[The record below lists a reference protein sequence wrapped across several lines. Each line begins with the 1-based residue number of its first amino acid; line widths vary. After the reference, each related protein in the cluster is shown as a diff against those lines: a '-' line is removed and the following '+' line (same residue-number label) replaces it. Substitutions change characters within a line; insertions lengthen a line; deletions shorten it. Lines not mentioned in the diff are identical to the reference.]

1 MARNAE
7 QIEKELLN
15 LSHKERARLAHRL
28 IVSLDEEEERLSA
41 AEWEALWLEEIQRR
55 EREWREG
62 KTKLRPAEDVLRDL
76 RKEFTKK

>member
-28 IVSLDEEEERLSA
+28 IVSLDEEEEHISE
-41 AEWEALWLEEIQRR
+41 AEWEALWLEEVQRR
-55 EREWREG
+55 ERELREG
-62 KTKLRPAEDVLRDL
+62 KAKLQPAEEVLREL

>member
-7 QIEKELLN
+7 QLEKELLN

-28 IVSLDEEEERLSA
+28 IVSLDEEEEHLSA
-41 AEWEALWLEEIQRR
+41 AEREALWLEEIQRR
-55 EREWREG
+55 ECELREG
-62 KTKLRPAEDVLRDL
+62 KAKLQPAEDVLREL

>member
-28 IVSLDEEEERLSA
+28 IVSLDEEEEHISGV
-41 AEWEALWLEEIQRR
+41 EWEALWLEEAQRR
-55 EREWREG
+55 ERELREG
-62 KTKLRPAEDVLRDL
+62 KAKLRPAEEVLREM